1 MTRSRIDWRDLLLG
15 LFLVAVAAGALVA
28 TRNLNVGHAADMG
41 AGYMPRVVSLALLGF
56 GLFFCARS
64 LWRAGLLR
72 AALAQAALPIE
83 PVLLRP
89 LLAVL
94 GAVAIFALT
103 AERLGL
109 AIASV
114 VTVVLASFA
123 TREGRL
129 RETVPFALLL
139 SGAAVLLFIKVLALP
154 VPVWPR

>member
-1 MTRSRIDWRDLLLG
+1 MSAPVTRSGKDWRDLLFG
-15 LFLVAVAAGALVA
+15 LFLVAVSAGALFA

-41 AGYMPRVVSLALLGF
+41 AGYMPRVVSLGLLAF
-56 GLFFCARS
+56 GLFFCGRGVR
-64 LWRAGLLR
+64 RAGL
-72 AALAQAALPIE
+72 AIE
-83 PVLLRP
+83 PVQLRP

-94 GAVAIFALT
+94 AAVGVFALT
-103 AERLGL
+103 AEKLGL

-114 VTVVLASFA
+114 VTIVLASFA
-123 TREGRL
+123 TREARL